1 MLSKETLGKISH
13 LLVVI
18 SLSLGSIFYS
28 THFPV
33 HKKTLVNPH
42 AKIQPEKILGFK
54 DFSLKERWPN
64 EWVNDIFKK
73 NILLN
78 LAYLRGIVT
87 NNKINWDQVLQPFTY
102 EFKLLPN
109 QTFAFHDD
117 VESFYQGKVVKTTNA
132 HFNAQEGF
140 KSDGYLFGDGVCHL
154 ASLMYWAA
162 KEANLSAIAPTRHD
176 FAKIAEVPKEFGVSI
191 YSNPA
196 NKGSNSKQN
205 LYITNNKSKPV
216 VFRFNY
222 KDDRVKIAVLETN

>member
-1 MLSKETLGKISH
+1 MLLKNSYRQLTH
-13 LLVVI
+13 LLAVI
-18 SLSLGSIFYS
+18 SLSLGSVFYS
-28 THFPV
+28 FHFP
-33 HKKTLVNPH
+33 TLKNTLINPH
-42 AKIQPEKILGFK
+42 VQIQPEKILGFK

-64 EWVNDIFKK
+64 EWVNNIFKQ

-78 LAYLRGIVT
+78 LAYLREVIT
-87 NNKINWDQVLQPFTY
+87 SAKIDWEKIEQPFTY

-117 VESFYQGKVVKTTNA
+117 VESFYKGKVVKTTNA
-132 HFNAQEGF
+132 HFNSQEGF

-162 KEANLSAIAPTRHD
+162 KEANLDANAPTPHD
-176 FAKIAEVPKEFGVSI
+176 FAPIAEIPKQFGVSI

-196 NKGSNSKQN
+196 TKGSNEKQN
-205 LYITNNKSKPV
+205 LYITNNKSKPI

-222 KDDRVKIAVLETN
+222 QDDRVKVAVLETN